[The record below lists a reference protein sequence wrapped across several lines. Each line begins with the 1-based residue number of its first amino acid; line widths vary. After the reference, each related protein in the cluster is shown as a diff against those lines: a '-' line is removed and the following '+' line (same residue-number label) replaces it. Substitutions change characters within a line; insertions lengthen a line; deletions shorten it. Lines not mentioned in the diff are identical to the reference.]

1 MADSTSTQ
9 PSAFGTSKSAKVF
22 SLSSPFWTDE
32 KNSVV
37 RLNSETIMA
46 DPVLEFKAQA
56 RIDAYQRMES
66 ELKELLG
73 TAPHERVKE
82 AEQNFKGFT
91 ELFAR
96 FLEEKGPSVEWD
108 KIKPPPE
115 GSILKYSEIPNAVE
129 SDVKKALDKLVVI
142 KLNGGL
148 GTSMGCTGPKSLISL
163 RRDLTFLDM
172 NVQQIE
178 HLNNRYGC
186 HVPLVLMNSF
196 NTHNETM
203 KTLRKYKACN
213 LAIHCFN
220 QSCHPRIVKES
231 LLPLPTVLGNKNEF
245 NVENWY
251 PPGHG
256 DIYRSFYNSG
266 LLSKFIDEG
275 KEYMFVSNIDNLG
288 ATVDINIL
296 TYLNDP
302 PQAPGPEFIME
313 VTDKTRADVKGG
325 TLIEYGGKQRLLE
338 IAQVPKENVD
348 EFKSVTKFRIFNT
361 NNLWMKLSAV
371 KRLVAEDKMHM
382 EVIVNNK
389 TLDNGMRVI
398 QLETAVG
405 AAMKNFDGA
414 HGINVP
420 RRRFLPVKTCSD
432 LLIIMSNLYEMEHG
446 RLTMNPLRQFPT
458 VPIVQLSG
466 SHFKKVKDFLYRFET
481 IPDLLELDH
490 LTVSG
495 DVTFGK
501 GVSLKGTVIVI
512 ANHGERIDI
521 PSGSILENKIVSGNL
536 RILQH

>member
-1 MADSTSTQ
+1 MADSTSTH
-9 PSAFGTSKSAKVF
+9 PSALGTSKSAKVF
-22 SLSSPFWTDE
+22 SSSPFWTDE

-73 TAPHERVKE
+73 TAPHER
-82 AEQNFKGFT
+82 
-91 ELFAR
+91 
-96 FLEEKGPSVEWD
+96 
-108 KIKPPPE
+108 IK
-115 GSILKYSEIPNAVE
+115 ILKYSDIPDAVE
-129 SDVKKALDKLVVI
+129 SDVKKALDKLV
-142 KLNGGL
+142 
-148 GTSMGCTGPKSLISL
+148 
-163 RRDLTFLDM
+163 
-172 NVQQIE
+172 

-186 HVPLVLMNSF
+186 RVPLVLMNSF
-196 NTHNETM
+196 NTHDETL

-213 LAIHCFN
+213 VVIHCFN

-245 NVENWY
+245 NVEN
-251 PPGHG
+251 
-256 DIYRSFYNSG
+256 N
-266 LLSKFIDEG
+266 FIDEG

-288 ATVDINIL
+288 ATPYIL
-296 TYLNDP
+296 TYLNNP

-446 RLTMNPLRQFPT
+446 RLTMNPSRQFPT

-481 IPDLLELDH
+481 IPDLLDLDH

-501 GVSLKGTVIVI
+501 AVSLKGTVIVI